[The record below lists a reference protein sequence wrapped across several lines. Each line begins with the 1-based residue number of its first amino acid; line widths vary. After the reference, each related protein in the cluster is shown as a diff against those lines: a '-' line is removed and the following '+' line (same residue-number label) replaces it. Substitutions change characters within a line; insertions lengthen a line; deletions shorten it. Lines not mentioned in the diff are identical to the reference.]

1 MDHSLGFITLDSLL
15 NLNIEAVQAHLNSVQ
30 WLNINDLDSF
40 NVFYS
45 ETRAI
50 YLITVFIDA
59 FLEQPLL
66 LHRFECQ
73 SHLSALR
80 SILIVEHQS
89 RVIFLSNYYGSIQ

>member
-1 MDHSLGFITLDSLL
+1 MDHTLGFITLESLL
-15 NLNIEAVQAHLNSVQ
+15 NLNIEEVQAHLNSVQ
-30 WLNINDLDSF
+30 WINTSDLDSF

-50 YLITVFIDA
+50 FLITVFIDA

-89 RVIFLSNYYGSIQ
+89 RVIFLSNYHGSIH